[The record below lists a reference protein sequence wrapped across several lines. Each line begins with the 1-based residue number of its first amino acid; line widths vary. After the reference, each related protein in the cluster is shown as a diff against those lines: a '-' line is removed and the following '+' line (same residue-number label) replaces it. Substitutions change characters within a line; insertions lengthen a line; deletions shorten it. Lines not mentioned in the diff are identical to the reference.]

1 MKQSVL
7 FFATLCLLL
16 VPAKA
21 QKNVLPLP
29 LDSGVAVKGN
39 SFRYALPT
47 TAFKITVKTIK
58 VRDLKGYYAE
68 HAQSLLGLS
77 HIISE
82 NRTHYRLHQV
92 QIQAIEVPDYRHAY
106 LVELSPAQDK
116 GKLLCSLF
124 NEGLPTLPSDGIIDY
139 TVTTDSA
146 PDFFSN
152 YADPSFTQT
161 EAAFVETKIIDG
173 VVTQIPSNKTK
184 TVQRTDRQKAQEAAD
199 VINKSRQ
206 DQYQLASGEQ
216 ETAYSAEAVK
226 AMIAELK
233 QTEENY
239 LSLFKGLTLEDLQEY
254 TFHVLPGRETT
265 FPLFSFSEDNGI
277 SFSGNDKTYNLSL
290 SPFFDLSAYHSGT
303 GGKNSKTSYGY
314 RYRTPMP
321 THITLTCGKD
331 KVHDYGIMNIYQF
344 GDIQTLPAGLDNL
357 SIDKIGYV
365 F

>member
-1 MKQSVL
+1 MKQLVIFL
-7 FFATLCLLL
+7 AALCLLSF
-16 VPAKA
+16 PTEA
-21 QKNVLPLP
+21 QNNVLPLP

-39 SFRYALPT
+39 TFRYALPA
-47 TAFKITVKTIK
+47 TAFKITVKVIK

-92 QIQAIEVPDYRHAY
+92 LIQTIEVPDYKHAY
-106 LVELSPAQDK
+106 LVELSSAQDK

-124 NEGLPTLPSDGIIDY
+124 NEGLPTLPTGGIVNY
-139 TVTTDSA
+139 TAATDSV

-152 YADPSFTQT
+152 YADPSFIQT

-173 VVTQIPSNKTK
+173 VVTQIPANKTK

-216 ETAYSAEAVK
+216 ETAYSADAVK

-239 LSLFKGLTLEDLQEY
+239 LSLFKGLTLEDQQEY
-254 TFHVLPGRETT
+254 TFFVLPGTETT
-265 FPLFSFSEDNGI
+265 VPLFSFSEDNGI

-290 SPFFDLSAYHSGT
+290 SPVFDLSAYHTGT
-303 GGKNSKTSYGY
+303 GGKKSKVSGY

-331 KVHDYGIMNIYQF
+331 QVHDYGIMNIYQF
-344 GDIQTLPAGLDNL
+344 GDIQTLPAGLDDL
-357 SIDKIGYV
+357 SIHKIGYV

>member
-1 MKQSVL
+1 MKRLILLAVI
-7 FFATLCLLL
+7 FHLLL
-16 VPAKA
+16 LPAKA
-21 QKNVLPLP
+21 QKNVIPLP
-29 LDSGVAVKGN
+29 LDSNVAVKGN
-39 SFRYALPT
+39 TFRYALPA

-58 VRDLKGYYAE
+58 VRELKGYYAE

-92 QIQAIEVPDYRHAY
+92 QVQAIEVPDYKHAY
-106 LVELSPAQDK
+106 LVELSSGQDK

-124 NEGLPTLPSDGIIDY
+124 NEVLPMPPTFDIVNYTAASDS
-139 TVTTDSA
+139 V

-161 EAAFVETKIIDG
+161 EAAFVETRIIDG
-173 VVTQIPSNKTK
+173 VVTQIPANKTK
-184 TVQRTDRQKAQEAAD
+184 TVQKTDRQKAQEAAD

-206 DQYQLASGEQ
+206 NQYQLASGEQ
-216 ETAYSAEAVK
+216 ETAYSAEAIK

-254 TFHVLPGRETT
+254 TFYVLPEAGTT
-265 FPLFSFSEDNGI
+265 VPLFSFSEENGI
-277 SFSGNDKTYNLSL
+277 SFSGNGKTYKLSL
-290 SPFFDLSAYHSGT
+290 SPIFDLSACRTENSG
-303 GGKNSKTSYGY
+303 KKAKTSGY
-314 RYRTPMP
+314 RYHIPMP
-321 THITLTCGKD
+321 THITLTCGKEQ
-331 KVHDYGIMNIYQF
+331 VHDFGIMNIYQF
-344 GDIQTLPAGLDNL
+344 GDIQTLPTGLDNL
-357 SIDKIGYV
+357 SIHKIGYV

>member
-1 MKQSVL
+1 MFLIPS
-7 FFATLCLLL
+7 
-16 VPAKA
+16 KA

-39 SFRYALPT
+39 TFRYALPT

-58 VRDLKGYYAE
+58 VRELKGYYAE
-68 HAQSLLGLS
+68 HAQSLLGLT

-82 NRTHYRLHQV
+82 NRTRYRLQQV
-92 QIQAIEVPDYRHAY
+92 QVQAIEVPDYKHAY
-106 LVELSPAQDK
+106 LVELSSEQDK

-124 NEGLPTLPSDGIIDY
+124 NDRLPALPSDGIVNY
-139 TVTTDSA
+139 TAATDTV

-173 VVTQIPSNKTK
+173 VVTQIPANKTK
-184 TVQRTDRQKAQEAAD
+184 TVQKTDRQKAQEAAD

-206 DQYQLASGEQ
+206 DQYHLASGEQ

-233 QTEENY
+233 KTEENY
-239 LSLFKGLTLEDLQEY
+239 LSLFKGLTLEDSQEY
-254 TFHVLPGRETT
+254 TFYVLPGTETAV
-265 FPLFSFSEDNGI
+265 PLFSFSEDNGI
-277 SFSGNDKTYNLSL
+277 SFADNGKTYRLSL
-290 SPFFDLSAYHSGT
+290 SPVFDLSVFNT
-303 GGKNSKTSYGY
+303 ENGGKKAKTSGY
-314 RYRTPMP
+314 RYRSPMP
-321 THITLTCGKD
+321 THIALTCNQD
-331 KVHDYGIMNIYQF
+331 QVHDYGIINVCQF

-357 SIDKIGYV
+357 SIQKIGFV